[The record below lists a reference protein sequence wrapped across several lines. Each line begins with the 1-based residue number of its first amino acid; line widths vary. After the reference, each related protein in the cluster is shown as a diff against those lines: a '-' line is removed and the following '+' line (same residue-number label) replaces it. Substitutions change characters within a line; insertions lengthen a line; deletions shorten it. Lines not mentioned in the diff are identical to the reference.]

1 MFCVISVVIL
11 YFFWVYIE
19 GYRELIILVL
29 DGYDIV
35 KNNMI
40 INNEFVVEFFI
51 IYFGERFDFL
61 VNVV

>member
-11 YFFWVYIE
+11 YFFRVYIE

-29 DGYDIV
+29 DGFDIV